1 MKKIVLLT
9 LLIFN
14 FSFSQKIIKDINL
27 SKLIDET
34 SGLEIVDGQFITHND
49 SGGDPKL
56 YYLNK
61 KGKII
66 SERKITGV
74 KNNDW
79 EDITQDDKF
88 IYVADMGNN
97 YDTRK
102 NLCVI
107 KIPKDKNSVINP
119 EIIKFNY
126 PEQNDFRYKKL
137 RKIIKLKC
145 MKFQLVKHRLKQLR

>member
-56 YYLNK
+56 YYLDKN
-61 KGKII
+61 GKI
-66 SERKITGV
+66 V
-74 KNNDW
+74 KEFKDPYI
-79 EDITQDDKF
+79 D
-88 IYVADMGNN
+88 G
-97 YDTRK
+97 
-102 NLCVI
+102 VI
-107 KIPKDKNSVINP
+107 K
-119 EIIKFNY
+119 E
-126 PEQNDFRYKKL
+126 L
-137 RKIIKLKC
+137 
-145 MKFQLVKHRLKQLR
+145 

>member
-56 YYLNK
+56 YLSL
-61 KGKII
+61 IHI
-66 SERKITGV
+66 SEP
-74 KNNDW
+74 
-79 EDITQDDKF
+79 
-88 IYVADMGNN
+88 
-97 YDTRK
+97 TR
-102 NLCVI
+102 
-107 KIPKDKNSVINP
+107 
-119 EIIKFNY
+119 
-126 PEQNDFRYKKL
+126 R
-137 RKIIKLKC
+137 
-145 MKFQLVKHRLKQLR
+145 